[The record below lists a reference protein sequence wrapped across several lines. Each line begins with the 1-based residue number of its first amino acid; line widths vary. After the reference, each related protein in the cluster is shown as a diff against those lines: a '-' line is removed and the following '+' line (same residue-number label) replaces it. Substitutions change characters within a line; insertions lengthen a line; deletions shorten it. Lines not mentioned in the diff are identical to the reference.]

1 MGDSVGECHR
11 MLVCSQI
18 SLVCNVWLQELHFT
32 DTHLSFGFLE
42 LMSNHR
48 YLKSEKAFG
57 SDDEAPIGMADVT
70 GPVTELD
77 VPLHWSWHPDY
88 YHLRNHWRTPVQDM
102 EDFIAATTGNGVAY
116 SKAAQREAEGKGKYQ
131 GRGEGKGKDTG
142 IPEADKGRRSRSRS
156 RRHAES

>member
-18 SLVCNVWLQELHFT
+18 SLVCNVWLQEFHFT

-70 GPVTELD
+70 GPVIELN
-77 VPLHWSWHPDY
+77 VPLHWSWHPIY
-88 YHLRNHWRTPVQDM
+88 YLWRTPVMHM
-102 EDFIAATTGNGVAY
+102 EELLAATTGNGVAY
-116 SKAAQREAEGKGKYQ
+116 SKAARRGKLEGKGEYQ
-131 GRGEGKGKDTG
+131 GKGEGKGKDTG

-156 RRHAES
+156 RRHVEP